1 MINQFEG
8 ESFYGIVIVNQDVG
22 STSIGTV
29 EGTKYLEAQSLPRA
43 SWTTNQGIMAFDILM
58 LFVFAFI
65 LDIIGLHYQE
75 KTRGWFFNQIRRPRA
90 KVSGNVSSADDPEAQ
105 SSGVSFEQEHA
116 IKSLSVKNLCYTVK
130 TKSGSLT
137 LLNDVSARF
146 TRGRMTAL
154 MGQSG
159 AGKTVRSTNY
169 SLFHFSKR
177 SDLNIMN
184 RHSLM

>member
-8 ESFYGIVIVNQDVG
+8 ESFYGVVIVNQDVG
-22 STSIGTV
+22 STTIGTV

-43 SWTTNQGIMAFDILM
+43 SWTTNQGIMAFDIIM

-90 KVSGNVSSADDPEAQ
+90 KVSATVRSADDPEANN
-105 SSGVSFEQEHA
+105 SGISFEQKHA
-116 IKSLSVKNLCYTVK
+116 IESLSVKNLCYTVK
-130 TKSGSLT
+130 TKTGSLT
-137 LLNDVSARF
+137 LLNDVTARF
-146 TRGRMTAL
+146 TSSRMIAL

-159 AGKTVRSTNY
+159 AGKTVR
-169 SLFHFSKR
+169 
-177 SDLNIMN
+177 
-184 RHSLM
+184 

>member
-8 ESFYGIVIVNQDVG
+8 ESFYGVVIVNQDVG
-22 STSIGTV
+22 STTIGTV

-43 SWTTNQGIMAFDILM
+43 SWTTNQGIMAFDIIM

-90 KVSGNVSSADDPEAQ
+90 KVSANARSADDPEANN
-105 SSGVSFEQEHA
+105 SGISFEQKHA
-116 IKSLSVKNLCYTVK
+116 IESLSVKNLCYTVK
-130 TKSGSLT
+130 TKTGSLT
-137 LLNDVSARF
+137 LLNDVTARF
-146 TRGRMTAL
+146 TSSRMIAL

-159 AGKTVRSTNY
+159 AGKTVR
-169 SLFHFSKR
+169 
-177 SDLNIMN
+177 
-184 RHSLM
+184 